1 MTTRELIELEQT
13 IDADPDIIWEACST
27 PRGLERWQADE
38 VEGDVVPGRILT
50 LHFAAFDTT
59 IELEVLDVV
68 PGESVRMRSGTS
80 IVEWIV
86 GPNKITLRH
95 TDTEPSEDPEGLAA
109 SWRLALVQLAHALEK
124 HPYQARQ
131 VTWVVR
137 EASTSAEQAH
147 AFFSDRT
154 ALNLWLTSEGEIGGT
169 GSEYQIRLKNG
180 ETLSGEVLSNDVGRD
195 VALSCREYND
205 ALLVLRTLPSQNSEQ
220 DRLVCIVWSDWGLS
234 DEVADVIASR
244 FEEAVER
251 LGHLLENTGRA

>member
-1 MTTRELIELEQT
+1 MAPAPQPSRVAMTTRELIELEQT

-38 VEGDVVPGRILT
+38 VEGDVVPGRNLT

-154 ALNLWLTSEGEIGGT
+154 ALNLWLTSEGEIGELAASTRFVSRTARPYRGKFSAT
-169 GSEYQIRLKNG
+169 TWVAMWPSAVASTTTHYSCCALCRRRTLNRTAWSASCGAIGGSATRSR
-180 ETLSGEVLSNDVGRD
+180 TLSP
-195 VALSCREYND
+195 VASKK
-205 ALLVLRTLPSQNSEQ
+205 P
-220 DRLVCIVWSDWGLS
+220 
-234 DEVADVIASR
+234 
-244 FEEAVER
+244 
-251 LGHLLENTGRA
+251 